1 MNVFDYFMEL
11 ALKGLKSQ
19 TLLEKKNANDTNIY
33 ALGIL
38 DRYENRLDDLNVLC
52 LADFVSSYISKK
64 AVDIAVEFVDLNNY
78 ILSVTDFWGTPL
90 CKKVIKLKN
99 GLG

>member
-1 MNVFDYFMEL
+1 MEL

-33 ALGIL
+33 AIGIL

-52 LADFVSSYISKK
+52 LADFVSSYIRKK

>member
-1 MNVFDYFMEL
+1 MEL
-11 ALKGLKSQ
+11 AFKGLKSQ
-19 TLLEKKNANDTNIY
+19 TLLEKINANDTNIY

-38 DRYENRLDDLNVLC
+38 DRYESRPDDLNDLC
-52 LADFVSSYISKK
+52 LADFASSYIIKR
-64 AVDIAVEFVDLNNY
+64 AVDITVEFENLNNFV
-78 ILSVTDFWGTPL
+78 LSVPDFWGIPL

>member
-1 MNVFDYFMEL
+1 MEL

-33 ALGIL
+33 PLGIL
-38 DRYENRLDDLNVLC
+38 DRYDNRLDDLNVLC

>member
-1 MNVFDYFMEL
+1 MEL
-11 ALKGLKSQ
+11 ALKRLQSQ
-19 TLLEKKNANDTNIY
+19 TLLEKVNANDTNIY

-38 DRYENRLDDLNVLC
+38 DRYENRPDDLSDLC
-52 LADFVSSYISKK
+52 LAGFVSSYISKK
-64 AVDIAVEFVDLNNY
+64 AVDIAVEFVDLNN

>member
-1 MNVFDYFMEL
+1 MFDYFIEL

>member
-11 ALKGLKSQ
+11 ALKRLKSQ
-19 TLLEKKNANDTNIY
+19 TLLEKVNANDTNIY

-38 DRYENRLDDLNVLC
+38 DRYENRPDDLNDLC
-52 LADFVSSYISKK
+52 LAGFVSSYISKK
-64 AVDIAVEFVDLNNY
+64 AVDIAVEFVDLNN